1 MRTDYQCLLVEQDG
15 GVLTVTMNRPEKLNA
30 FDNTMLQELTEVIEA
45 AAQDEA
51 VRCLVITGAGRAFG
65 SGQDLTTFAARSATA
80 GPFKVS
86 QHLVSYHRLVFAIR
100 NAPKPVVAAVHGVAA
115 GISCNIALA
124 CDMRIA
130 ADNARFIEAFARI
143 GLVPDGG
150 GGFFL
155 PRLVGMGK
163 DIEKVG
169 PRFMAGPF
177 AEGRG
182 SLHKVRIDTL
192 MYSNVQTQGAQRR
205 AWLRQHAPQHLEW
218 CAVLISHALQQRQ
231 EGASRSVLVLGA
243 GACTEVPLGE
253 LARASDEVMLA
264 DLDRTAI
271 QRGWDELASPV
282 LRKRVRLLQCDMSDG
297 ISLNLSRLIER
308 QKWAALVAQG
318 AEAVFDAAA
327 RCLEE
332 CTVP

>member
-30 FDNTMLQELTEVIEA
+30 FDDTMLQELTEVIEA

-163 DIEKVG
+163 AIE
-169 PRFMAGPF
+169 M
-177 AEGRG
+177 
-182 SLHKVRIDTL
+182 S
-192 MYSNVQTQGAQRR
+192 
-205 AWLRQHAPQHLEW
+205 
-218 CAVLISHALQQRQ
+218 
-231 EGASRSVLVLGA
+231 
-243 GACTEVPLGE
+243 
-253 LARASDEVMLA
+253 MLA
-264 DLDRTAI
+264 DEVSGPEAERIGLVNKCVPLAEFESTTKAFAQRLAKGPTRSYALIKELIYTSVQVDLQTSLRLEGELQDKAFETADHREGVTAFL
-271 QRGWDELASPV
+271 Q
-282 LRKRVRLLQCDMSDG
+282 KRP
-297 ISLNLSRLIER
+297 
-308 QKWAALVAQG
+308 AQYTG
-318 AEAVFDAAA
+318 H
-327 RCLEE
+327 
-332 CTVP
+332 